1 MLPVVQIG
9 PLALPAPQLIL
20 LAGFWI
26 GLELTEKQAER
37 FHAASGPIY
46 NMTLV
51 AVLAGLVG
59 ARLAYAAQYPSAFL
73 AAPLNLL
80 TPRPQM
86 LNGSGGLV
94 IGLLAALLYGW
105 FKKLPFWP
113 TLDAATTLFSV
124 MGVTLGLAHFASG
137 DAFGAPSHVPWA
149 IELWGEL
156 RHPSQV
162 YETLA
167 ALLIAA
173 AVWPGSRLAR
183 YASGRPGLRFWVFP
197 ALSAAAR
204 LFLETFRGDS
214 IIVLNMFRQAQLI
227 AWLMLAVSLWQIGRR
242 IGALEEPH
250 SPAPSPLSDGFSDNG
265 EGEP

>member
-86 LNGSGGLV
+86 LDTTGGLI

-105 FKKLPFWP
+105 IKKLPLWP

-124 MGVTLGLAHFASG
+124 MGLRWGWHISLRAMHSARRRMCPG
-137 DAFGAPSHVPWA
+137 QLNCGANCATPRRCTKPW
-149 IELWGEL
+149 
-156 RHPSQV
+156 
-162 YETLA
+162 
-167 ALLIAA
+167 
-173 AVWPGSRLAR
+173 
-183 YASGRPGLRFWVFP
+183 
-197 ALSAAAR
+197 
-204 LFLETFRGDS
+204 
-214 IIVLNMFRQAQLI
+214 
-227 AWLMLAVSLWQIGRR
+227 RR
-242 IGALEEPH
+242 C
-250 SPAPSPLSDGFSDNG
+250 
-265 EGEP
+265 